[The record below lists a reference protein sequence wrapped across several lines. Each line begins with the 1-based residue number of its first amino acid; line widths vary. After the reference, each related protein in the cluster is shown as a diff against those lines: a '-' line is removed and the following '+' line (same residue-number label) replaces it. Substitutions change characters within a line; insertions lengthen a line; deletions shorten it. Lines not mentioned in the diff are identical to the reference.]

1 MRSCQRTQHQPFYGC
16 LPLEANWKGEKLDK
30 WVPHELTT
38 DQRRKSSFWSV
49 VACYSTQHQW
59 TTSQLVCDMQWKV
72 DFIRQPAV
80 MSSVAGSRRSSKAP
94 PKAKLALINGSRS
107 LFCCLL
113 PVWSAA
119 AFWILAKPLH
129 PRSMLSKLMK
139 CTKNCNVCSEHWS
152 TERASVTMP
161 DCMLHNQCF
170 KSGTNWAVKL
180 CLICHIH
187 WTSRQLTTISSRIST
202 TFCRENAST
211 TSRRQKMLSKSSS
224 NPQTWICMQ

>member
-80 MSSVAGSRRSSKAP
+80 MSSVAGSRRSSKSP
-94 PKAKLALINGSRS
+94 PKAKLAPKKRSQS
-107 LFCCLL
+107 LFGGLL
-113 PVWSAA
+113 PIQSTT
-119 AFWILAKPLH
+119 AFWTPAKPLYL
-129 PRSMLSKLMK
+129 RSTLRKSMR
-139 CTKNCNVCSEHWS
+139 CTESCQQNG
-152 TERASVTMP
+152 P
-161 DCMLHNQCF
+161 
-170 KSGTNWAVKL
+170 
-180 CLICHIH
+180 
-187 WTSRQLTTISSRIST
+187 
-202 TFCRENAST
+202 
-211 TSRRQKMLSKSSS
+211 SSS
-224 NPQTWICMQ
+224 PWQHQPHVTQPMLQKLNYQVLTHPPYSPDHLPANCHFFNHLNNLLQGKIFPHLRWKADQRDCPTDAIRQINSHNLLI